1 MIKIYPKLR
10 EQTYWHIELPFSIHV
25 FLRKGGGQMRTRRRT
40 EADKNRKKAQRKLGK
55 TLLQACKE
63 QGRCVCEMCGYG
75 LGLTAHHVLPIS
87 LFPQYASDLNNVKV
101 LCDDCHNKVHKDPF
115 LDSRMQLA
123 TARLIGANLR
133 DVYGDYVGA

>member
-55 TLLQACKE
+55 TLLRACKE

-101 LCDDCHNKVHKDPF
+101 LCDACHCKVHKDPF

-133 DVYGDYVGA
+133 EVYGDYVGA